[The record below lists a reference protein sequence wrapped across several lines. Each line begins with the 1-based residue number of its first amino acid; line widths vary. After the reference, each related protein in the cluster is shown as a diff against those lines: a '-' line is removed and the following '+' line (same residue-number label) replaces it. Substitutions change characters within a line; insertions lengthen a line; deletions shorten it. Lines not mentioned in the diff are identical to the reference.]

1 MATRRIGGTN
11 DLAALA
17 DPPGIGRGR
26 RSPLRVRRPGGM
38 AGADDGRVRFS
49 DGRIASQAT
58 RLDLLLVDPQDRTP
72 IVGEVKVRND
82 QHPFYALLQ
91 LLMLAAQLAPPMQRE
106 RLREWYPE
114 RFDEREERL
123 DLLMLL
129 SDNPARGRYRPRLLE
144 IADELSRRLLV
155 YPVVAERIRRI
166 ACVDARLEGDRLSF
180 EPRFLHPG

>member
-11 DLAALA
+11 DLAAWLIHQGSGEA
-17 DPPGIGRGR
+17 DGLDFEYVDREVWPARTT
-26 RSPLRVRRPGGM
+26 GG
-38 AGADDGRVRFS
+38 VRFS

-129 SDNPARGRYRPRLLE
+129 SDNPARGLYRPRLLE
-144 IADELSRRLLV
+144 IADGLSRRLLD

-180 EPRFLHPG
+180 VPRFVHGG